1 MSDGG
6 KGIIVST
13 SCLKRALPNTIKI
26 ISQNRSH
33 QACFW
38 EMNKIDIQEKVIKV
52 IFLTNMKP
60 RCALFSFPSTPDEMN
75 SYLLLNEA
83 NNG

>member
-1 MSDGG
+1 
-6 KGIIVST
+6 
-13 SCLKRALPNTIKI
+13 
-26 ISQNRSH
+26 
-33 QACFW
+33 
-38 EMNKIDIQEKVIKV
+38 MNKIDIQEKVIKV